1 MNTLAYFSA
10 GAATWTL
17 MEYSLH
23 RFVGHEKKGS
33 GDFAEKFLEEHIHH
47 HAEKDYFS
55 PSEEKI
61 KASVPVV
68 ATAAAVASLLFGPRR
83 GLAYAAGLTGGYAG
97 YEALHRS
104 LHVSEPKNAYSRWA
118 RKHHFSH
125 HFSNPKANHG
135 VTSPVWDMVFGTH
148 EKIDQVRVPERHAMD
163 WLMDEKGEIK
173 PQFAADYALKNRR
186 KKAGAKVD
194 DTQAKADLEAALA
207 GIAPE

>member
-10 GAATWTL
+10 GAATWSL

-33 GDFAEKFLEEHIHH
+33 GDFAKKFLEEHIHH

-55 PSEEKI
+55 PNEEKI

-68 ATAAAVASLLFGPRR
+68 AGAAAVASLLFGPRR

-104 LHVSEPKNAYSRWA
+104 LHVSEPKNAYARWA
-118 RKHHFSH
+118 RKNHFSH

-163 WLMDEKGEIK
+163 WLLDEKGEIK

-186 KKAGAKVD
+186 KKAGSKVD

>member
-17 MEYSLH
+17 MEYTLH

-33 GDFAEKFLEEHIHH
+33 GAFAEKFHEEHIHH

-55 PSEEKI
+55 PAEEKI

-68 ATAAAVASLLFGPRR
+68 TGAAVVASLLFGPRR

-97 YEALHRS
+97 YEVLHRR
-104 LHVSEPKNAYSRWA
+104 LHVVEPKNAYARWA

-125 HFSNPKANHG
+125 HFNSPKSNHG
-135 VTSPVWDMVFGTH
+135 VTSPVWDMLFGTNENI
-148 EKIDQVRVPERHAMD
+148 EKVRVPERHAME
-163 WLMDEKGEIK
+163 WLLDTNGEIK
-173 PQFAADYALKNRR
+173 PQFAQDYELKNRK
-186 KKAGAKVD
+186 KKAGTKAD
-194 DTQAKADLEAALA
+194 ETQAKADMEAALA
-207 GIAPE
+207 GVAPE